1 VKCSICDRHCG
12 YGALCLSIITDEI
25 DTVNLCYHCR
35 AKLFGSEVDERVRRL
50 VRLKGWVQVRLP
62 V

>member
-1 VKCSICDRHCG
+1 MKCSICDRHCG

-25 DTVNLCYHCR
+25 DTVNLCHHCR

>member
-1 VKCSICDRHCG
+1 MKCSICESRCG
-12 YGALCLSIITDEI
+12 YGALCLSIVSDEI
-25 DTVNLCYHCR
+25 DTVNLCQRCR
-35 AKLFGSEVDERVRRL
+35 VKLLGKEIDERVRRL